1 MACLV
6 QSNFMTNT
14 DMVLKNMIENE
25 SGLADSLGIK
35 TLAGK
40 EALKVA
46 IANIQLLDHKH
57 QDYGSKNISNQ
68 GVLGVYIRMDDKFS
82 RLTNL
87 LGKKRKRAM
96 NKSIRD
102 TLQDISNYAVIALLV
117 DSGKWPKE

>member
-1 MACLV
+1 MDQA
-6 QSNFMTNT
+6 NEE
-14 DMVLKNMIENE
+14 LKKEIATEPFE
-25 SGLADSLGIK
+25 VYVAKTLGIK
-35 TLAGK
+35 TAAGI

-46 IANIQLLDHKH
+46 IANTVLLDKKH
-57 QDYGSKNISNQ
+57 QDYGSKNISNH

-96 NKSIRD
+96 NESIRD
-102 TLQDISNYAVIALLV
+102 TLRDISNYAIIALLV

>member
-1 MACLV
+1 
-6 QSNFMTNT
+6 
-14 DMVLKNMIENE
+14 MVFKNMIENE

-46 IANIQLLDHKH
+46 IANIQLLDRKH
-57 QDYGSKNISNQ
+57 QDYGSKNISNH

-96 NKSIRD
+96 NESIRD
-102 TLQDISNYAVIALLV
+102 TLRDISNYAIIALLV